1 MDYYKKYLKYKSKY
15 YKLKGGSEP
24 ITIEDVRN
32 KIKIE
37 MSGGNIYAISAAHFY
52 RLLLNLESS
61 SQKNETYQNIY
72 TYLQDTLLRKVN
84 LLKSN
89 SGINQRTVQ
98 MCIDRIETIL
108 GSSNRNKELKK
119 MVYFVANKVSDL
131 DTKIIIQINSQQD
144 IIQGLQAFGLARIKR
159 FDGELVDLS
168 IPVQNTILGSIVSS
182 SKSKEDRIIEE
193 LEIIIFFQDE
203 DGKTDKRI
211 NRYIIQNI
219 YFYLGLHMWPDIVNI
234 EEIQQIARTGVIPVI
249 PRSTSV
255 IDTST
260 STVSW
265 YNVKARLNK
274 IKATTKEDAQSFN
287 QDIDGNDL
295 QISEDEAKEEVF
307 SQSQNP
313 NLELED
319 EEDEDSEYRE
329 DSLPLLLCRESLIL
343 RTNQIVTEL
352 KNLYEERQ
360 QIQYF
365 DESMR
370 KARIPKKYGGLELFY
385 QIYNPDEHD
394 PILTDDEN
402 KHVKKYPILKY
413 APAALKNKKKEVAL
427 KTELHACILGLIN
440 ITESQDPYITLRNN
454 IGVIITNMN
463 EILQE
468 ELLFIDDPDE
478 LKSCFHGIESIQE
491 IATICAT
498 VLEKMSFNPLL
509 TMWTTEIYN
518 FYIQN
523 LSTEMNLETEKNTMF
538 ISLKHE
544 RSGTAIVEWDSEVLK
559 EQWEGYPEQN
569 IWLKAHKFISNNI
582 YNDIAVV
589 SSSSQSFASGP
600 LLQSL
605 ANASVAPI
613 VLRNQIILFS
623 VNEHYE
629 DESNES
635 NEFTVGEGQFIYVI
649 NNNITDIR
657 LYIEGKEVIL
667 NKEQL
672 LDAQGYII
680 VSSSEKQNTYP
691 FNQIHKF
698 FRADI
703 ELPEE
708 YDYQVSSS
716 LAENK
721 LLKFLKPREKM
732 QHHIN
737 LPQDS
742 KIKLLPQSS
751 MPVAVTTPAITYVPS
766 VSQPI
771 DQSLSH
777 TRIDLR
783 NHTILFSNE
792 DFYEENSK
800 PFTIINEPIRVV
812 NETGHITVKNNDGVS
827 LNKDQLHQNEGRI
840 LANNPEKQYQ
850 DPFDKVYKF
859 FKADIILPEEYT
871 HQVSNNLAEGKLLK
885 FFKKEK
891 PGAEQLLTLPKE
903 TEIYIKELS
912 SSYDSHQYAEPSM
925 NTGLNRSVFSMASQS
940 THNPMYAQPIYQQCQ
955 SVEQKKKKY
964 NYLNNRIIMFRNSVQ
979 HSFPLQISNSEGKE
993 IYILNDENNYIY
1005 LKRALGIPEHS
1016 IINES
1021 IHNNTRFIPA
1031 FGHTF
1036 IFLVAKTIR
1045 IPEEYNIEVSTRTGK
1060 NIIMK
1065 FLGESYNN
1073 AAIPDG
1079 SFIELAS

>member
-15 YKLKGGSEP
+15 YKLKGGSES
-24 ITIEDVRN
+24 IEDVRS

-61 SQKNETYQNIY
+61 SQKNQTYQTIY
-72 TYLQDTLLRKVN
+72 TYLQDTLLRKLN
-84 LLKSN
+84 LLKSQT
-89 SGINQRTVQ
+89 GINQRTLQ

-108 GSSNRNKELKK
+108 RSHNPNKELKK

-131 DTKIIIQINSQQD
+131 DTKIIIQIDSQQH

-168 IPVQNTILGSIVSS
+168 IPVQNTILGSIVNS

-193 LEIIIFFQDE
+193 LEVIIFFQDE

-219 YFYLGLHMWPDIVNI
+219 YFYLRLHRWPDIVNI
-234 EEIQQIARTGVIPVI
+234 EEIQQIERTGVIPDS
-249 PRSTSV
+249 PRSVSV

-329 DSLPLLLCRESLIL
+329 DSRPLLLCRESLKL
-343 RTNQIVTEL
+343 RTNEIVSEL
-352 KNLYEERQ
+352 KNLYQERQ

-463 EILQE
+463 EILEE

-509 TMWTTEIYN
+509 TMWTTEIFN
-518 FYIQN
+518 FYGQN
-523 LSTEMNLETEKNTMF
+523 LSTEMNLEAEKKTMF

-544 RSGTAIVEWDSEVLK
+544 RSGTAIVEWDSDVLK

-582 YNDIAVV
+582 YNDTAVV

-600 LLQSL
+600 LLESL
-605 ANASVAPI
+605 ANATVAYKD
-613 VLRNQIILFS
+613 LKNQIILYS
-623 VNEHYE
+623 INEHYE
-629 DESNES
+629 RES
-635 NEFTVGEGQFIYVI
+635 NEFTISYGQNVFVI
-649 NNNITDIR
+649 NSDISNITLDIQGE
-657 LYIEGKEVIL
+657 YVTL

-672 LDAQGYII
+672 LHSQGYI
-680 VSSSEKQNTYP
+680 VLSQSEKQNTYP
-691 FNQIHKF
+691 FNQVFKF
-698 FRADI
+698 FRANI
-703 ELPEE
+703 KLPKQYTYLVSNSLAEGKLFKFFITLTQSQPLNLPEE
-708 YDYQVSSS
+708 T
-716 LAENK
+716 
-721 LLKFLKPREKM
+721 
-732 QHHIN
+732 
-737 LPQDS
+737 
-742 KIKLLPQSS
+742 KIELLPKST
-751 MPVAVTTPAITYVPS
+751 MPVAITTPAITYNPP
-766 VSQPI
+766 VSKPI
-771 DQSLSH
+771 DQSSH
-777 TRIDLR
+777 TGIHLR

-792 DFYEENSK
+792 DFYEENSV
-800 PFTIINEPIRVV
+800 PFTIRNEPIRVV
-812 NETGHITVKNNDGVS
+812 NETGHITVINNDGVS
-827 LNKDQLHQNEGRI
+827 LNKDQLHQNEGKI
-840 LANNPEKQYQ
+840 LAHNPEKQYQ

-885 FFKKEK
+885 FFEKDK
-891 PGAEQLLTLPKE
+891 PGAEHLLILPKK

-912 SSYDSHQYAEPSM
+912 STYDSQQYIEPSM
-925 NTGLNRSVFSMASQS
+925 NTGLNRSVFSMASQPI
-940 THNPMYAQPIYQQCQ
+940 HNPMYAQPIHQQCQ
-955 SVEQKKKKY
+955 YVEQKKKKY
-964 NYLNNRIIMFRNSVQ
+964 KYLNNRIIMFKNSDQ
-979 HSFPLQISNSEGKE
+979 HFFPLEISNSEDNE
-993 IYILNDENNYIY
+993 IYVLNDENNYIY
-1005 LKRALGIPEHS
+1005 LKRALGIPEHLE
-1016 IINES
+1016 INES

-1031 FGHTF
+1031 FGDTF

-1045 IPEEYNIEVSTRTGK
+1045 IPEEYNIEVSTRKGK
-1060 NIIMK
+1060 YIIMK
-1065 FLGESYNN
+1065 FLGESYNDTP
-1073 AAIPDG
+1073 IPDG
-1079 SFIELAS
+1079 SFIELAF